1 METNT
6 MVGGVVFLY
15 PLSFTQKLPKDD
27 LDGTDL
33 ARRLD
38 LANIGF
44 KEVEGPLANGLYAIT
59 CTWNGSEMVLDM
71 KKVKIDTVLEEYLK
85 GGE

>member
-6 MVGGVVFLY
+6 MVGGVVLLY
-15 PLSFTQKLPKDD
+15 PLPFNQKLPENDW
-27 LDGTDL
+27 DGLDL

-44 KEVEGPLANGLYAIT
+44 KEVNGPLVNGLYAIT
-59 CTWNGSEMVLDM
+59 CTWNGSEYQLDM
-71 KKVKIDTVLEEYLK
+71 KKVKIDAVLEEYLK